1 MTMAH
6 LTGKVLF
13 PDVIHKSRE
22 RLLQIGLHWFSSH
35 QAGYAPVWRT
45 STNKPIFKRVT
56 LRSRGCVTLSRA
68 RYLGSQWSLE
78 P

>member
-56 LRSRGCVTLSRA
+56 LRSRCVTRLRALS
-68 RYLGSQWSLE
+68 SQWSLE